1 MEKHKEQ
8 LTRFSTEALDILEE
22 MFLSLPTE
30 EILPMIQSV
39 KKEREEK
46 RKTNWNAFYKVEDM
60 VLDWDVLQTLKK
72 NNINTLLEL
81 METDLHS
88 IKGITEH
95 GIEQL
100 EWAILFFDMTAL
112 QNLPENASQMDVA
125 KTIIKQSKE
134 TDKVMAKNMV
144 KDTKENKNLT
154 K

>member
-8 LTRFSTEALDILEE
+8 LTRFSSEALDILEE

-30 EILPMIQSV
+30 EILPMIQTV

-72 NNINTLLEL
+72 NNINILLDL

-88 IKGITEH
+88 IKGITES

-112 QNLPENASQMDVA
+112 QNLPENATQMDVA
-125 KTIIKQSKE
+125 KAIVKQSQE
-134 TDKVMAKNMV
+134 TDKIMSK
-144 KDTKENKNLT
+144 KYGERYQGK
-154 K
+154 

>member
-60 VLDWDVLQTLKK
+60 VLDWDVFQTLKK

-134 TDKVMAKNMV
+134 TDKVMAK
-144 KDTKENKNLT
+144 KYGERYQGK
-154 K
+154 

>member
-8 LTRFSTEALDILEE
+8 LTRFSSEALDILEE

-30 EILPMIQSV
+30 EILPMIQTV

-72 NNINTLLEL
+72 NNINTLLDL

-88 IKGITEH
+88 IKGITES

-112 QNLPENASQMDVA
+112 QNLPENATQMDVA
-125 KTIIKQSKE
+125 KTIVKQSQE
-134 TDKVMAKNMV
+134 TDKIMAK
-144 KDTKENKNLT
+144 KYGERYQGK
-154 K
+154 

>member
-39 KKEREEK
+39 KKEKEEK

-134 TDKVMAKNMV
+134 TDKVMAK
-144 KDTKENKNLT
+144 KYGERYQGK
-154 K
+154 

>member
-8 LTRFSTEALDILEE
+8 LTRFSSEALDILEE

-134 TDKVMAKNMV
+134 TDKVMAK
-144 KDTKENKNLT
+144 KYGERYQGK
-154 K
+154 

>member
-1 MEKHKEQ
+1 MEKQKEQ

-134 TDKVMAKNMV
+134 TDKVMAK
-144 KDTKENKNLT
+144 KYGERYQGK
-154 K
+154 

>member
-1 MEKHKEQ
+1 MEKQKEQ

-39 KKEREEK
+39 KKEKEEK

-134 TDKVMAKNMV
+134 TDKVMAK
-144 KDTKENKNLT
+144 KYGERYQGK
-154 K
+154 

>member
-1 MEKHKEQ
+1 MEKQKEQ

-46 RKTNWNAFYKVEDM
+46 RKTNWKAFYKVEDM

-134 TDKVMAKNMV
+134 TDKVMAK
-144 KDTKENKNLT
+144 KYGERYQGK
-154 K
+154 

>member
-134 TDKVMAKNMV
+134 TDKVMAK
-144 KDTKENKNLT
+144 KYGERYPGK
-154 K
+154 

>member
-8 LTRFSTEALDILEE
+8 LTRFSSEALDILEE

-30 EILPMIQSV
+30 EILPMIQTV

-72 NNINTLLEL
+72 NNINTLLDL

-88 IKGITEH
+88 IKGITES

-112 QNLPENASQMDVA
+112 QNLPENATQMDVA
-125 KTIIKQSKE
+125 KAIVKQSQE
-134 TDKVMAKNMV
+134 TDKIMAK
-144 KDTKENKNLT
+144 KYGERYQGK
-154 K
+154 

>member
-8 LTRFSTEALDILEE
+8 LTRFSSEALDILEE

-30 EILPMIQSV
+30 EILPMIQTV

-72 NNINTLLEL
+72 NNINTLLDL

-88 IKGITEH
+88 IDGITES

-112 QNLPENASQMDVA
+112 QNLPENATQMDVA
-125 KTIIKQSKE
+125 KAIVKQSQE
-134 TDKVMAKNMV
+134 TDKIMAK
-144 KDTKENKNLT
+144 KYGERYQGK
-154 K
+154 